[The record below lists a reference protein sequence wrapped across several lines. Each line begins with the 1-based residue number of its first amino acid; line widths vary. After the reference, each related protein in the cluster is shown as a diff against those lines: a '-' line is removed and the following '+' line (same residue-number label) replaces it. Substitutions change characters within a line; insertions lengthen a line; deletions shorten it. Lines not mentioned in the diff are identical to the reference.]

1 MIHSV
6 NAFTIDCANPKQLAQ
21 FWADAFGTQITAD
34 YDYYVTI
41 STPKGAP
48 PAIGFQRVPEAKT
61 TKNRVHLDI
70 GADDR
75 EAEVAR
81 LIGMGARRLDDLP
94 AEARRY
100 VERISEL
107 LETPLSVVSVGS
119 AREETI
125 LLQDPFG
132 V

>member
-81 LIGMGARRLDDLP
+81 LIGMGARRLDDQQIEGVDMAWTVMADP
-94 AEARRY
+94 EGN
-100 VERISEL
+100 EFC
-107 LETPLSVVSVGS
+107 VSDSHG
-119 AREETI
+119 
-125 LLQDPFG
+125 D
-132 V
+132 